1 MACSAQDVEE
11 SKIVFEFPLSERFRT
26 FLRIENIYHRWRYY
40 LASDC
45 KDDHHTALLTLLDL
59 YDFTFR
65 NDIKG
70 DLLSEL
76 GRYKQSLSQ
85 YYGSPEIS
93 EEKLTQT
100 ILQMIDAQKQI
111 EQSPKFGSNLVENE
125 WLFNVK
131 SRLVVPSGVCSFDM
145 GFYYQWLQD
154 ESAQRRSDMERW
166 AMPFAPLFDA
176 VVFLLSI
183 ARNMALNKECVTLNK
198 VFQQPLFGRKFDILQ
213 IEIEN
218 AKSCLPDI
226 SANKHVI
233 WLRFAP
239 PALQARPA
247 AVIREPIPNEV
258 HFNLGLCGAPSPA
271 LESQQPRQSFGL
283 V

>member
-1 MACSAQDVEE
+1 MSHSAQDVE
-11 SKIVFEFPLSERFRT
+11 SKVMFEFPLSERFRT
-26 FLRIENIYHRWRYY
+26 FLRIENLYHRWQHC
-40 LASDC
+40 LASNH
-45 KDDHHTALLTLLDL
+45 KEDHHSALLTLLDL

-70 DLLSEL
+70 DLLSEI

-85 YYGSPEIS
+85 YFGSPEIS
-93 EEKLTQT
+93 ENKLTQT
-100 ILQMIDAQKQI
+100 LLQMVDAQKQI
-111 EQSPKFGSNLVENE
+111 EQSSKFGGNFADNE
-125 WLFNVK
+125 WLLNVK
-131 SRLVVPSGVCSFDM
+131 SRLVVPSGVCAFDM

-154 ESAQRRSDMERW
+154 DAALRRSDMERW

-176 VVFLLSI
+176 VGLLLSI
-183 ARNMALNKECVTLNK
+183 ARNMALNKECVTTNK
-198 VFQQPLFGRKFDILQ
+198 VYQQPLFGRKFDILQ

-218 AKSCLPDI
+218 FKNSLPDI

-233 WLRFAP
+233 WLRFAV

-247 AVIREPIPNEV
+247 AAVREIEPEEIEF
-258 HFNLGLCGAPSPA
+258 HLGLCGAPETSA
-271 LESQQPRQSFGL
+271 ERQKPRQSFGL